1 MLIALIVVSYLFTCL
16 LLTQVIIFIS
26 GDISLDEFIDVIL
39 AMFFL
44 PFVPFIKLVRK
55 IARKIKRWHRKRKL
69 HNEFNDV

>member
-1 MLIALIVVSYLFTCL
+1 MLIALIIVSYLFTCL

-44 PFVPFIKLVRK
+44 PFVPLIKLVRK
-55 IARKIKRWHRKRKL
+55 IVRKIKRWNQKKL
-69 HNEFNDV
+69 HNESRNV

>member
-1 MLIALIVVSYLFTCL
+1 MLIALILVSYLFTCL

-55 IARKIKRWHRKRKL
+55 IVRKIKRWNQKKL
-69 HNEFNDV
+69 HNEFKDV